1 VNGRNSPVTDND
13 LHAFADGLLPPSK
26 RAEVDTHL
34 AETPADAERVAA
46 YRRLNEN
53 LHAAFDGELDRPVPE
68 EWTRRPPRGAA
79 QIWRD
84 WRTTRA
90 AAGIAALILIGIG
103 AGGGWYARGLNAPT
117 PTQAASRAPIVYY
130 AARAHDVYAQENRH
144 AVEVAADQEEHL
156 VRWLSTRMGAPV
168 RAPKLN
174 DVGYKLMGGRLLP
187 SGVTLAAQFMYED
200 SAGARLTLYVKSG
213 VKAKSE
219 DVEFRYDED
228 GGVAVFYW
236 AEGPF
241 GYALAGRVAR
251 DQLLRVAQSV
261 SMQLDKVPYK
271 KGG

>member
-1 VNGRNSPVTDND
+1 VTDND

-26 RAEVDTHL
+26 RAEVDAHL
-34 AETPADAERVAA
+34 TEAPEDAERVAA

-53 LHAAFDGELDRPVPE
+53 LHAAFDGELDREIPP
-68 EWTRRPPRGAA
+68 EWTQRPPRGAM
-79 QIWRD
+79 QLWRD
-84 WRTTRA
+84 WRTTRV

-130 AARAHDVYAQENRH
+130 AARAHDVYVQENRH

-156 VRWLSTRMGAPV
+156 VRWLSSRLGAPV
-168 RAPKLN
+168 KAPHLSN
-174 DVGYKLMGGRLLP
+174 IGYKLMGGRLLP
-187 SGVTLAAQFMYED
+187 SGHTLAAQFMYED
-200 SAGARLTLYVKSG
+200 VSGARLTLYVKSG
-213 VKAKSE
+213 VKATTD

-251 DQLLRVAQSV
+251 DSLLRVAQAV
-261 SMQLDKVPYK
+261 SMQLDKAPFDKAPYK